1 MIPYLLTAFGGYLIG
16 NSLSTKFANGG
27 DIESDNANEI
37 IKMLSSK
44 GYQLSKPEWFY
55 NGSGYGKDYQILG
68 FEPVDAHTK
77 YLGLPIKKSPYGFI
91 VNENNKLRNFYYHTN
106 EGFNTT
112 KSFLEFLKNIPK
124 NLEMDEFEFERKETE
139 KEFANGGEIA
149 NNILSQLGG
158 ARRLNIMTGA
168 YNFVDLGDGLSF
180 KLKNPRANYVK
191 IKLNSMDLYDIE
203 VGRIRG
209 TTYKVIDSANN
220 MYFDQL
226 IPYIEKATGMY
237 LRFDKGGV
245 VYKLGDMWSKDFDYT
260 GMLETGLESDLN
272 WGVEK
277 LSKLFESF
285 QDVNYHT
292 IARPLWNAIEN
303 LKKGDTKLAQEKL
316 DLFKDAIMEE
326 LSDDAAEV
334 AIMANGGNLKNKYQ
348 IASDYWK
355 QIEQSMTPKQ
365 KVLYKKAYKRLEDKF
380 DQFNDREIAEYIQ
393 GSINEYYNDSFKLT
407 NYEISGANWFK
418 LGFKYIAHNDAIKEP
433 EWWEDMANG
442 GSVSEKYNVINDKGE
457 YFSVSMQ
464 TGKPK
469 WSDNVEFG
477 YVYDKQGAEKIVEQ
491 LKNLGVSAK
500 INLK

>member
-1 MIPYLLTAFGGYLIG
+1 MIPYLLTAFGGYLVG

-37 IKMLSSK
+37 IKMLSAK

-112 KSFLEFLKNIPK
+112 KSFLEFLKNIP

-260 GMLETGLESDLN
+260 GMLETGLKSDLN
-272 WGVEK
+272 WGVKK

-303 LKKGDTKLAQEKL
+303 LKKGDTKIAQEKL

-334 AIMANGGNLKNKYQ
+334 AI
-348 IASDYWK
+348 
-355 QIEQSMTPKQ
+355 
-365 KVLYKKAYKRLEDKF
+365 
-380 DQFNDREIAEYIQ
+380 
-393 GSINEYYNDSFKLT
+393 
-407 NYEISGANWFK
+407 
-418 LGFKYIAHNDAIKEP
+418 
-433 EWWEDMANG
+433 MANG

-491 LKNLGVSAK
+491 LKNMGVTAK